1 MAEMG
6 RFCDLPS
13 EVVEKI
19 MLLVPA
25 DSLVEF
31 KSLNKFWYSC
41 FSTFINDPKFA
52 AKHLLNTK
60 NQSSM
65 SLLCFKDPSPHDD
78 HRLITYPLLTIIHG
92 DDDDDSKKD
101 HLRTATADLTILLL
115 DMNRWDRIY
124 HCDGLLLLVNYSFKK
139 TVTMVLCNPVLKE
152 SMILPKPKNVTFT
165 PRHQYIGFEHDSRN
179 NKYKCVSIS
188 LGYKKQCQV
197 EVYTLGSHSWRVINM
212 SQDLMDDIVGCEL
225 QRDFEP
231 LLAVNDSFYDYYGLL
246 AVWNDSVVMCLFLE
260 APYHDKSFLFV
271 FTMDKDVAGCWTKYE
286 LIRPLKQYFDE
297 LLPFLKNDEIL
308 MPVSEDNIWGIKHL
322 ASFNIHTQKFKNV
335 VFDVDRKL
343 KVKNQIEKEE
353 EEEEELNHTQIKY
366 TFLYKGM
373 PFLEMVRFCDL
384 PSEVVEKIMLLV
396 PADSLVECKSVNK
409 FWYSCISTFIK
420 DPKFVAKHLLVTKTE
435 SFMSLLCFKD
445 PSPHEDHC
453 LITYP
458 LLTIN
463 HVDGDVWNDSVV
475 MSLTPNFTWKHDDPY
490 HDESILLIFT
500 MDKGVAGGWTKY
512 EQVGPLEKY
521 YNNLL
526 PFWKNNEI
534 LMEVF
539 EDGSVEHL
547 ASCNIRT
554 QKLRN
559 VVFDRTL
566 DPGSRSGL
574 GPQISNPRPDL
585 NPNKDL
591 NPGPKLGFGIGSQSG
606 VMVGVRVQIWVRFEI
621 SQKTGKENEKSEVL
635 SRLLRET
642 TLEPYTTL
650 RLQDK
655 VKNQIEKEKIKLILI
670 NSWQTKMGSFGDLP
684 SEIIE
689 KIMLLVPADS
699 LVDHRLITYPMLT
712 TIHEEDSKNNH
723 VRTATTTL
731 NIPHLDL
738 NHGTPCIT
746 VMDSFC

>member
-1 MAEMG
+1 MG

-101 HLRTATADLTILLL
+101 HLRTATADLTIPLL

-225 QRDFEP
+225 QRGVCFRGVCYSCITRFGIEKILSFDMSSEVFCVIDFPDFEP

-308 MPVSEDNIWGIKHL
+308 MPVSEDYIWGIKHL

-343 KVKNQIEKEE
+343 KLTYNSVCSYEK
-353 EEEEELNHTQIKY
+353 
-366 TFLYKGM
+366 
-373 PFLEMVRFCDL
+373 
-384 PSEVVEKIMLLV
+384 
-396 PADSLVECKSVNK
+396 SLV
-409 FWYSCISTFIK
+409 
-420 DPKFVAKHLLVTKTE
+420 
-435 SFMSLLCFKD
+435 
-445 PSPHEDHC
+445 
-453 LITYP
+453 
-458 LLTIN
+458 
-463 HVDGDVWNDSVV
+463 
-475 MSLTPNFTWKHDDPY
+475 
-490 HDESILLIFT
+490 SIR
-500 MDKGVAGGWTKY
+500 
-512 EQVGPLEKY
+512 
-521 YNNLL
+521 
-526 PFWKNNEI
+526 NE
-534 LMEVF
+534 
-539 EDGSVEHL
+539 
-547 ASCNIRT
+547 
-554 QKLRN
+554 
-559 VVFDRTL
+559 
-566 DPGSRSGL
+566 
-574 GPQISNPRPDL
+574 
-585 NPNKDL
+585 
-591 NPGPKLGFGIGSQSG
+591 
-606 VMVGVRVQIWVRFEI
+606 
-621 SQKTGKENEKSEVL
+621 
-635 SRLLRET
+635 
-642 TLEPYTTL
+642 
-650 RLQDK
+650 
-655 VKNQIEKEKIKLILI
+655 
-670 NSWQTKMGSFGDLP
+670 
-684 SEIIE
+684 
-689 KIMLLVPADS
+689 
-699 LVDHRLITYPMLT
+699 
-712 TIHEEDSKNNH
+712 
-723 VRTATTTL
+723 
-731 NIPHLDL
+731 
-738 NHGTPCIT
+738 
-746 VMDSFC
+746 